1 MAHTMFAKA
10 LAAGL
15 IVMVA
20 GAARAQGVEENGTFT
35 KLQIPQITPTSTVAR
50 ARDRPAATAGFGS
63 LYSGSPHTGLNSR
76 SRQVWSGVALGL
88 MGLIAGTSIGQTLDK
103 NCGCHDP
110 GMAGGMIGGPIGATV
125 GATLG
130 VWLGGR

>member
-10 LAAGL
+10 LAACL

-20 GAARAQGVEENGTFT
+20 GAARAQGVEVNGTFT

-50 ARDRPAATAGFGS
+50 ALDRPAATAEFGS
-63 LYSGSPHTGLNSR
+63 LYSGSPHTSRNSR

-88 MGLIAGTSIGQTLDK
+88 MGLISGTSIGQTLDK
-103 NCGCHDP
+103 NCRCHDP
-110 GMAGGMIGGPIGATV
+110 GMAGGMTGGLIGATA